1 MRVLSNATESGR
13 LTFFVI
19 GIVLLNNLSLIY
31 YFNLAVTKLKSILRI
46 LLIGQSVYFCGVPE
60 LHGTFWVLYHV
71 RILVNC
77 LVLRDFKLIP
87 NRLSSFNPETR
98 RS

>member
-46 LLIGQSVYFCGVPE
+46 LLIGQSDCLFLWCSGIA
-60 LHGTFWVLYHV
+60 WNVLGA
-71 RILVNC
+71 ISC
-77 LVLRDFKLIP
+77 PDFG
-87 NRLSSFNPETR
+87 
-98 RS
+98 